1 MWIGEQRISLKNM
14 SKNQRAYWREMKRL
28 YEESLEEG
36 YNSTGIEWIE
46 TYSPQ
51 GRITKEQISQAKE
64 LTGEELVGYSV
75 DFDEYRERVDNLI
88 SKFEIQGSS
97 KKKFRP
103 TKGQLIMDNIS
114 DMLSAL
120 REKYGDKVVWKG
132 WCAIPYEVRA
142 RVTSSDPKERY
153 SGMGGIA
160 DILEAYIDEAYNNEI
175 YNEDYEEDEDIEDY
189 EGDFD
194 E

>member
-14 SKNQRAYWREMKRL
+14 SKNQRQYWREMKRL
-28 YEESLEEG
+28 YEEAISDG
-36 YNSTGIEWIE
+36 YNGTGEEWIE
-46 TYSPQ
+46 TYAPEGKIYKQ
-51 GRITKEQISQAKE
+51 QLKEASH
-64 LTGEELVGYSV
+64 LTGQELVGYSI

-103 TKGQLIMDNIS
+103 TKGQLIMDSIS

-153 SGMGGIA
+153 SGMGGVA